1 MDEILSI
8 VEISRAE
15 AREDARNNRN
25 LFIGLTGLLLAVI
38 AILSAFGPQ
47 MFEAGMHVDERA
59 AAAADV
65 ASGVNDSDQP
75 N

>member
-1 MDEILSI
+1 MDKILSI

-47 MFEAGMHVDERA
+47 MFEAGMH
-59 AAAADV
+59 
-65 ASGVNDSDQP
+65 GVIPSPSYPTFTP
-75 N
+75 NAVSY